1 ALLVSPAPWAC
12 AGEKPKEPSD
22 REIKALVAQ
31 LVSPNPKPI
40 IGDGKERA
48 ALHFRLPKEFDRKKQ
63 KYVVDAWGKLR
74 QLGPRAFPF
83 LIEQW
88 ENDKYCL
95 TVQHGLSSA
104 CYNLTVGEV
113 CQRIVADQLQPY
125 SFWPKVDDDPRGKP
139 KRPSYPLTQLRTK
152 KAAEQWWAKHKD
164 KTLYQMQLEALDWV
178 IAEEAK
184 RPRDFTD

>member
-1 ALLVSPAPWAC
+1 MTCSATSRPGGLAMMRWSWVVGALLVSPEPWAC

-83 LIEQW
+83 LIE
-88 ENDKYCL
+88 
-95 TVQHGLSSA
+95 
-104 CYNLTVGEV
+104 
-113 CQRIVADQLQPY
+113 
-125 SFWPKVDDDPRGKP
+125 
-139 KRPSYPLTQLRTK
+139 
-152 KAAEQWWAKHKD
+152 
-164 KTLYQMQLEALDWV
+164 
-178 IAEEAK
+178 
-184 RPRDFTD
+184 